1 MPAEPQATAANT
13 VAPAVRKRS
22 VAPGDVPEHLRRR
35 YFLDGRG
42 GAGLGFY
49 ADAQVKAP
57 AFRDQGRK
65 LATARNDPNAI
76 RDMTAIAKHRGW
88 TIVVV
93 TGSEAF
99 RREAWIASRAAGLEV
114 RGYRPTERDLQALDR
129 RVERMGDGSD
139 RQRTRRPDRVADA
152 QANSNAQAS
161 LRIVESV
168 VRSRIAEPSR
178 QEQIL
183 RGARERI
190 AVWLERGARF
200 EAAPARSQRVMQDR
214 QRDRRR

>member
-13 VAPAVRKRS
+13 VAPAVRNRS

-35 YFLDGRG
+35 YFIDGGG

-65 LATARNDPNAI
+65 LATARPDPNAI

-114 RGYRPTERDLQALDR
+114 RGYRPTERDLQALNR
-129 RVERMGDGSD
+129 RVERAPDGPD
-139 RQRTRRPDRVADA
+139 RQRTRRPERAA
-152 QANSNAQAS
+152 EIGAEAS
-161 LRIVESV
+161 MSVVEAV
-168 VRSRIAEPSR
+168 VRSRIEPAR
-178 QEQIL
+178 QARVL
-183 RGARERI
+183 SGARERI
-190 AVWLERGARF
+190 ANWLERGAKFDVVRT
-200 EAAPARSQRVMQDR
+200 RSQGPTAGR
-214 QRDRRR
+214 QRERHR